1 MRDLTKKEFR
11 KKCSGYGFKPMGFLG
26 YFDLGLGRL
35 GGVSVHNAVGG
46 SYRAQLAYLIRSR
59 VEGERKKH

>member
-1 MRDLTKKEFR
+1 MRDLTKREFCR
-11 KKCSGYGFKPMGFLG
+11 RCLKYGFKPMGFLG

-35 GGVSVHNAVGG
+35 GGVSVYNAGG

-59 VEGERKKH
+59 AEKEREKH

>member
-1 MRDLTKKEFR
+1 MRDLTKSVFR
-11 KKCSGYGFKPMGFLG
+11 KKCSEYGFKPMGFLG

-35 GGVSVHNAVGG
+35 GGVSVHNAGG

-59 VEGERKKH
+59 AEKERKKH